1 MLNSRRFFLYYF
13 FIQLLVATILMT
25 NQKADKKIRLDKW
38 LWAARFYKTRSIATD
53 MINGGK
59 VHYNGQR
66 CKASKPVEV
75 GATVKLRQGYD
86 EKTVEILIVSEKRQN
101 FTVAQTLYQE
111 TEKSI
116 EHRESESLARAQ
128 SAAFSPRPDSKPD
141 KKQRRTL
148 INFKN
153 SDKFE

>member
-1 MLNSRRFFLYYF
+1 MSDTK
-13 FIQLLVATILMT
+13 V
-25 NQKADKKIRLDKW
+25 RLDKW

-66 CKASKPVEV
+66 CKASKTVEV
-75 GATVKLRQGYD
+75 GALVKLRQGWD
-86 EKTVEILIVSEKRQN
+86 EKTVVIKEISAKRQN
-101 FTVAQTLYQE
+101 FTVAQTLYEE
-111 TEKSI
+111 TAESI
-116 EHRESESLARAQ
+116 QHRESETLARQ
-128 SAAFSPRPDSKPD
+128 SSAAFSPRPESKPD

-148 INFKN
+148 INLKN

>member
-1 MLNSRRFFLYYF
+1 MSD
-13 FIQLLVATILMT
+13 
-25 NQKADKKIRLDKW
+25 QKVRLDKW

-66 CKASKPVEV
+66 CKASKNVEV

-86 EKTVEILIVSEKRQN
+86 EKIVVIDAISAKRQN
-101 FTVAQTLYQE
+101 FTIAQTLYTETPESIQHRE
-111 TEKSI
+111 TET
-116 EHRESESLARAQ
+116 LARQQ

-153 SDKFE
+153 SDSFE

>member
-1 MLNSRRFFLYYF
+1 MSD
-13 FIQLLVATILMT
+13 
-25 NQKADKKIRLDKW
+25 QKVRLDKW

-66 CKASKPVEV
+66 CKASKHVEV

-86 EKTVEILIVSEKRQN
+86 EKVVTIEAISAKRQN
-101 FTVAQTLYQE
+101 FTIAQTLYKE
-111 TEKSI
+111 TAESVQN
-116 EHRESESLARAQ
+116 REAEALARQQ

-153 SDKFE
+153 SDSFE

>member
-1 MLNSRRFFLYYF
+1 MSD
-13 FIQLLVATILMT
+13 
-25 NQKADKKIRLDKW
+25 QKVRLDKW

-66 CKASKPVEV
+66 CKASKTIET
-75 GATVKLRQGYD
+75 GAKVKLRQGYD
-86 EKTVEILIVSEKRQN
+86 EKTVIILEVSDKRRD
-101 FTVAQTLYQE
+101 FSHAQTLYQE
-111 TEKSI
+111 TQESI
-116 EHRESESLARAQ
+116 EHRESEQLARQQ
-128 SAAFSPRPDSKPD
+128 SAAFSPRPDTKPD

-153 SDKFE
+153 SDSFE

>member
-1 MLNSRRFFLYYF
+1 MSD
-13 FIQLLVATILMT
+13 
-25 NQKADKKIRLDKW
+25 QKVRLDKW

-66 CKASKPVEV
+66 CKASKTVEV
-75 GATVKLRQGYD
+75 GAVVKLRQGYD
-86 EKTVEILIVSEKRQN
+86 EKVVVIDEVSAKRQN
-101 FTVAQTLYQE
+101 FTIAQTLYTE
-111 TEKSI
+111 TEESI
-116 EHRESESLARAQ
+116 KHREAENLARQQ
-128 SAAFSPRPDSKPD
+128 SVAFSPRPESKPD

-153 SDKFE
+153 SDSFE

>member
-1 MLNSRRFFLYYF
+1 MPE
-13 FIQLLVATILMT
+13 TKP
-25 NQKADKKIRLDKW
+25 NQKVRLDKW

-66 CKASKPVEV
+66 CKASKIVELE
-75 GATVKLRQGYD
+75 ARVKLRQGYD
-86 EKTVEILIVSEKRQN
+86 EKTVVIKAISDKRQN
-101 FTVAQTLYQE
+101 FTIAQTLYQE
-111 TEKSI
+111 TEASI
-116 EHRESESLARAQ
+116 NQRQAEQLARQ
-128 SAAFSPRPDSKPD
+128 SSAALSPRPDSKPD

-153 SDKFE
+153 SDQFE

>member
-1 MLNSRRFFLYYF
+1 MSENK
-13 FIQLLVATILMT
+13 V
-25 NQKADKKIRLDKW
+25 RLDKW
-38 LWAARFYKTRSIATD
+38 LWAARFYKTRSIASD

-66 CKASKPVEV
+66 CKASRTVDI

-86 EKTVEILIVSEKRQN
+86 EKTVIIVAISAKRQK
-101 FTVAQTLYQE
+101 FEIAQTLYQE
-111 TEKSI
+111 TQASI
-116 EHRESESLARAQ
+116 EQRQSEQLAREQ
-128 SAAFSPRPDSKPD
+128 SIAFSPRPDSKPD

-153 SDKFE
+153 TDNFE

>member
-1 MLNSRRFFLYYF
+1 
-13 FIQLLVATILMT
+13 MT
-25 NQKADKKIRLDKW
+25 DQKVRLDKW

-66 CKASKPVEV
+66 CKAAKIVEV
-75 GATVKLRQGYD
+75 GASVKLRQGYD
-86 EKTVEILIVSEKRQN
+86 EKVVIIERISDKRQN
-101 FTVAQTLYQE
+101 FTLAQTLYRE
-111 TEKSI
+111 TEESI
-116 EHRESESLARAQ
+116 QHREAQALARQ
-128 SAAFSPRPDSKPD
+128 SSAALSPRPDSKPD

-153 SDKFE
+153 TDHFE

>member
-1 MLNSRRFFLYYF
+1 MSD
-13 FIQLLVATILMT
+13 
-25 NQKADKKIRLDKW
+25 QKVRLDKW

-66 CKASKPVEV
+66 CKASKHVEV

-86 EKTVEILIVSEKRQN
+86 EKVVTINEISAKRQN
-101 FTVAQTLYQE
+101 FTIAQTLYTE
-111 TEKSI
+111 TAESI
-116 EHRESESLARAQ
+116 QNREAESLARQQ

-153 SDKFE
+153 SDSFE

>member
-1 MLNSRRFFLYYF
+1 MPDSK
-13 FIQLLVATILMT
+13 V
-25 NQKADKKIRLDKW
+25 RLDKW

-66 CKASKPVEV
+66 CKAAKPVEV
-75 GATVKLRQGYD
+75 GAVIKMRQGWD
-86 EKTVEILIVSEKRQN
+86 EKTVVIKEISDKRQN
-101 FTVAQTLYQE
+101 FTVAQTLYEE
-111 TEKSI
+111 TEESI
-116 EHRESESLARAQ
+116 KHRESETLARQ
-128 SAAFSPRPDSKPD
+128 SSAAFSPRPDKKPD

>member
-1 MLNSRRFFLYYF
+1 MNNKTSE
-13 FIQLLVATILMT
+13 Q
-25 NQKADKKIRLDKW
+25 KIRLDKW

-66 CKASKPVEV
+66 CKASKTIEV
-75 GATVKLRQGYD
+75 GAIVKLRQGYD
-86 EKTVEILIVSEKRQN
+86 EKTVEIVVLSDKRQN
-101 FTVAQTLYQE
+101 FTIAQTLYRE
-111 TEKSI
+111 TEQSI
-116 EHRESESLARAQ
+116 EQREAATLARQQ
-128 SAAFSPRPDSKPD
+128 SAAYSPRPESKPD

-153 SDKFE
+153 SDRFD

>member
-1 MLNSRRFFLYYF
+1 MSDSK
-13 FIQLLVATILMT
+13 V
-25 NQKADKKIRLDKW
+25 RLDKW

-66 CKASKPVEV
+66 CKASKAVEV
-75 GATVKLRQGYD
+75 GAVIKLRQGYD
-86 EKTVEILIVSEKRQN
+86 EKTVVVDDISAKRQN
-101 FTVAQTLYQE
+101 FTLAQKLYHE
-111 TEKSI
+111 TEQSI
-116 EHRESESLARAQ
+116 AHREAESLARQ
-128 SAAFSPRPDSKPD
+128 SSAAMSPRPESKPD

-153 SDKFE
+153 TEHFE